1 MEMSCSS
8 TIQLFDL
15 YFNLKSQHLHLTALH
30 SLSTWFRCVHT
41 YQTPL
46 TLSTSIKMKFTAVIA
61 TVLSMAVFAVALPT
75 AVPAPAQG
83 KSLPPPRDL
92 RT

>member
-1 MEMSCSS
+1 MEDVLFQHNS
-8 TIQLFDL
+8 TLLSITLISNLSICTQLPCIH
-15 YFNLKSQHLHLTALH
+15 SQPR
-30 SLSTWFRCVHT
+30 FRCVHT

-46 TLSTSIKMKFTAVIA
+46 KLSTSIKMKFTAVIA

-83 KSLPPPRDL
+83 KSLSY
-92 RT
+92 